1 MAGGRPPK
9 PTNLLSIHG
18 GLRKDR
24 HADRDREPQPE
35 GSAFDVAGLS
45 GQALMAWEHLA
56 PRLMGLGLAT
66 ELDSHELTAM
76 CEWWGEY
83 RKWCDMPQDINDYR
97 RMTGMAAAY
106 KQFRT
111 IAAKFGLTPT
121 DRVGLQ
127 GARPNDQDELA
138 DLIA

>member
-9 PTNLLSIHG
+9 PTASLKLHG

-35 GSAFDVAGLS
+35 GDAIAVTKLS
-45 GQALMAWEHLA
+45 GAALDAWKHLH
-56 PRLMGLGLAT
+56 PRLTELGLAT
-66 ELDSHELTAM
+66 ELDSHELVAL
-76 CEWWGEY
+76 CEWWSEY
-83 RKWCDMPQDINDYR
+83 RKWSDMTDANDYR
-97 RMTGMAAAY
+97 RLVGMAAAY

-111 IAAKFGLTPT
+111 VASKFGLTPT
-121 DRVGLQ
+121 DRVGLE
-127 GARPNDQDELA
+127 GTRPTADDELA